1 MDEVRRNRPQGRGLL
16 ELVLS
21 RAEEA
26 SPQEDVPQH
35 DRRLQISLRLRAHLL
50 EERVYPAEILPDVV
64 GYRVTAQRCDWD
76 VACNL
81 QGFPCRWAFTRP
93 EHDPFGLA

>member
-1 MDEVRRNRPQGRGLL
+1 MASSGWVVVKQGRCVRADREARLL
-16 ELVLS
+16 E
-21 RAEEA
+21 
-26 SPQEDVPQH
+26 Q
-35 DRRLQISLRLRAHLL
+35 
-50 EERVYPAEILPDVV
+50 RVYPAEFLPDTM
-64 GYRVTAQRCDWD
+64 GYRVKARGCDWD

>member
-1 MDEVRRNRPQGRGLL
+1 MASSGWVVVKQGRC
-16 ELVLS
+16 V
-21 RAEEA
+21 RAG
-26 SPQEDVPQH
+26 
-35 DRRLQISLRLRAHLL
+35 RMAHLL